1 MATTTSI
8 TTTYAGEFAGKYI
21 SAALLSGNTIA
32 QGGVTVRPNIAL
44 KEVIGK
50 ISTDDILKDATCDFD
65 PTSTVTKTE
74 RILEPTEYQVN
85 LQLCKKDYINDWE
98 SAQMGFSAYKN
109 LPPKFA
115 DFLIAHVADKVAQ
128 RMEQNIW
135 NGSSAVNGQF
145 DGFATILEN
154 ATGDDAVNDVTGTT
168 VTASNVIDELGKVV
182 DAIPQAVKPQED
194 LKIYVPSNVFYAYV
208 RALGGFGSIKTSG
221 NEPTAAGAN
230 GIGNQGTLWYNNQN
244 LNFDGIS
251 IFLAQG
257 LASNVMVAAQA
268 SNLYFGTSLLSDHN
282 EVKVIDMADIDGSQ
296 NVRVVMR
303 LRAGIQ
309 FGIGSDIV
317 LYN

>member
-1 MATTTSI
+1 
-8 TTTYAGEFAGKYI
+8 
-21 SAALLSGNTIA
+21 
-32 QGGVTVRPNIAL
+32 
-44 KEVIGK
+44 
-50 ISTDDILKDATCDFD
+50 
-65 PTSTVTKTE
+65 
-74 RILEPTEYQVN
+74 
-85 LQLCKKDYINDWE
+85 
-98 SAQMGFSAYKN
+98 MGYSAYKN
-109 LPPKFA
+109 LPPKFS
-115 DFLIAHVADKVAQ
+115 DFLIGHVADKVAQ
-128 RMEQNIW
+128 RIEQNIW
-135 NGSSAVNGQF
+135 NGSNATSGQF

-154 ATGDDAVNDVTGTT
+154 ATGDDAVVDVTGTT
-168 VTASNVIDELGKVV
+168 VTAANVIDELGKVV

-208 RALGGFGSIKTSG
+208 RALGGFAT
-221 NEPTAAGAN
+221 NLGAN
-230 GIGNQGTLWYNNQN
+230 GVNNQGTLWYNNQN
-244 LNFDGIS
+244 LRFDGIN

-257 LASNVMVAAQA
+257 LASNVIVAAQA

>member
-8 TTTYAGEFAGKYI
+8 TTTYAGEFAGKYVA
-21 SAALLSGNTIA
+21 AALLSGNTIA
-32 QGGVTVRPNIAL
+32 QGGITVKPNIAL

-50 ISTDDILKDATCDFD
+50 ISTDDILKDATCDADF
-65 PTSTVTKTE
+65 TSTVTKTE
-74 RILEPTEYQVN
+74 RILEPEEFQVN
-85 LQLCKKDYINDWE
+85 LQLCKKDYVSDWE
-98 SAQMGFSAYKN
+98 SVQMGYSAYKN
-109 LPPKFA
+109 LPPKFS
-115 DFLIAHVADKVAQ
+115 DFLIGHVVDKVAQ
-128 RMEQNIW
+128 RIEQNIW
-135 NGSSAVNGQF
+135 NGTNATSGQF

-154 ATGDDAVNDVTGTT
+154 ATGDDAVVDVTGTT
-168 VTASNVIDELGKVV
+168 VTAANVIDELGKVV

-208 RALGGFGSIKTSG
+208 RALGGFGSIA
-221 NEPTAAGAN
+221 NNAGAN
-230 GIGNQGTLWYNNQN
+230 GVNNQGTLWYNNQN
-244 LNFDGIS
+244 LRFDGIN

-282 EVKVIDMADIDGSQ
+282 EVKVLDMADIDGSQ
-296 NVRVVMR
+296 NVRVIMR